1 MTRREFTKLIAKLIN
16 QMNDDGVEPILDY
29 VLRSSY
35 EQERLFE
42 AGFSKCDGTTK
53 KSAHQFG
60 KAADIY
66 FVWDNVPDY
75 GFVRQESKD
84 AAKKYHELWVSW
96 GGKPVIEWDKCHYE
110 AP

>member
-1 MTRREFTKLIAKLIN
+1 MNRREFTKLIAKLIN
-16 QMNDDGVEPILDY
+16 QMNDDGYEPILDY
-29 VLRSSY
+29 VLRSED
-35 EQERLFE
+35 EQKRLYDK
-42 AGFSKCDGTTK
+42 GLSKCDGVIK

-75 GFVRQESKD
+75 GFVRQESKEG
-84 AAKKYHELWVSW
+84 AKKYHDLWVSW
-96 GGKPVIEWDKCHYE
+96 GGKPCILWDLTHYE